1 MNDAAVSDP
10 KGDQAMVA
18 GRPKDGFEVVMECPL
33 LARGADLRH
42 VVLDPACGPKAATR
56 QAQSL
61 QQASTY
67 S

>member
-1 MNDAAVSDP
+1 MMLPYLIRRAIKQWWLVAP
-10 KGDQAMVA
+10 RMVL
-18 GRPKDGFEVVMECPL
+18 KWSWN
-33 LARGADLRH
+33 ARFWREADLRH

>member
-33 LARGADLRH
+33 LADTVAKVFSG
-42 VVLDPACGPKAATR
+42 
-56 QAQSL
+56 
-61 QQASTY
+61 
-67 S
+67 